1 MNKFYL
7 LKKFFV
13 IILLLGSFHAWTQ
26 TSVTGRVTSGDDGS
40 ALPGVSILEKGTT
53 NGTVTDVEG
62 RYSINVGNEATLVFS
77 FVGFTT
83 QEVAVADSTTVNII
97 LTTDVTALNEVVIV
111 GYGQQEQKDVTGV
124 VTAVNSENFNRGAIV
139 SPDQLITG
147 KIAGVQ
153 IQQNSGEPGGQ
164 SSVRIRGGTS
174 LDASNEPLYVIDG
187 VPIDNSPFN
196 PGGLSNGRNPLNF

>member
-7 LKKFFV
+7 FKKLFIV
-13 IILLLGSFHAWTQ
+13 LVLLGTFPAWSQ

-83 QEVAVADSTTVNII
+83 QEVAVAGKTSVN
-97 LTTDVTALNEVVIV
+97 
-111 GYGQQEQKDVTGV
+111 
-124 VTAVNSENFNRGAIV
+124 V
-139 SPDQLITG
+139 SL
-147 KIAGVQ
+147 
-153 IQQNSGEPGGQ
+153 
-164 SSVRIRGGTS
+164 
-174 LDASNEPLYVIDG
+174 
-187 VPIDNSPFN
+187 
-196 PGGLSNGRNPLNF
+196 